1 MVCEVSSTIF
11 ALIGTVLG
19 ATITVLRDYLNNK
32 SKVQLEKMRLHNKES
47 REAHKRLFVFSQQ
60 LSNRVYPLAGG
71 KQEAFQVAMR
81 SYLKKHR
88 SDSIWFSLKICD
100 ILRELEAHYLCLT
113 EPDLREETQ
122 EETERYF
129 SSDELF
135 DTLDTLTEEARK
147 NATKY

>member
-1 MVCEVSSTIF
+1 MVCEVSSAIF

-19 ATITVLRDYLNNK
+19 AVITIRV
-32 SKVQLEKMRLHNKES
+32 EKMRLHNKES

-71 KQEAFQVAMR
+71 KREAFEVAMR

-88 SDSIWFSLKICD
+88 SDSIWFSPKICK
-100 ILRELEAHYLCLT
+100 IMRELEEYYLCLT
-113 EPDLREETQ
+113 EPYLREETQ
-122 EETERYF
+122 EKTESYF
-129 SSDELF
+129 SSGELF
-135 DTLDTLTEEARK
+135 KDLETLTEEARK